1 MTTLK
6 MLSMRNFSLY
16 GLLKITFFVRRYF
29 YIYVNIS
36 SQFLPEHIVN
46 YWSAENIEFAFKL
59 FHNEWWKLLMSFV
72 FFWKKKTN
80 LNRIVRLAHKL
91 TFFKRRG
98 RKNKLRKLLRKS
110 FTCFGKITYYARLL
124 WIKLFFCFLLN
135 EKPVFLFPLF
145 FWFYTSLGGK
155 VSFIVT
161 YRGYINC
168 CILVNSVLQSLLS
181 AFIQTRNVS
190 VERWRK
196 YETNF
201 IMELQP

>member
-16 GLLKITFFVRRYF
+16 GLLKITFFARRYF

-80 LNRIVRLAHKL
+80 LNRIVRLVHKL
-91 TFFKRRG
+91 TFLKRRG
-98 RKNKLRKLLRKS
+98 RKNKLRKLFRKS

-124 WIKLFFCFLLN
+124 WIKLFFCFLSQWKTSLSFSF
-135 EKPVFLFPLF
+135 VFLILYFP
-145 FWFYTSLGGK
+145 GG
-155 VSFIVT
+155 
-161 YRGYINC
+161 
-168 CILVNSVLQSLLS
+168 
-181 AFIQTRNVS
+181 
-190 VERWRK
+190 
-196 YETNF
+196 
-201 IMELQP
+201 

>member
-1 MTTLK
+1 MV
-6 MLSMRNFSLY
+6 F
-16 GLLKITFFVRRYF
+16 
-29 YIYVNIS
+29 
-36 SQFLPEHIVN
+36 
-46 YWSAENIEFAFKL
+46 
-59 FHNEWWKLLMSFV
+59 
-72 FFWKKKTN
+72 FFWKKKKN

-98 RKNKLRKLLRKS
+98 RKNKLRKLFRKS
-110 FTCFGKITYYARLL
+110 FTCFGKKLL
-124 WIKLFFCFLLN
+124 IMQGYSESNCSFVFFLN

-145 FWFYTSLGGK
+145 FLFYTSLGGK
-155 VSFIVT
+155 VGFIVT

-181 AFIQTRNVS
+181 ALIQTRNVP

>member
-1 MTTLK
+1 
-6 MLSMRNFSLY
+6 MRNFSLY
-16 GLLKITFFVRRYF
+16 WLLKITFFARRCF

-46 YWSAENIEFAFKL
+46 YWSAFKL

-72 FFWKKKTN
+72 SFWKKKTN
-80 LNRIVRLAHKL
+80 INRIVRLAHKL

-98 RKNKLRKLLRKS
+98 RKNKLRKLFQKS

-124 WIKLFFCFLLN
+124 ESNCSFVFFLN

-145 FWFYTSLGGK
+145 FLFYTSLRGK
-155 VSFIVT
+155 VGFIVT
-161 YRGYINC
+161 YKGYINC

-181 AFIQTRNVS
+181 ALIQTRNVP

>member
-6 MLSMRNFSLY
+6 MLNMRNFSLY
-16 GLLKITFFVRRYF
+16 GLLKITFFARRYF

-72 FFWKKKTN
+72 SFWKRKTN

-91 TFFKRRG
+91 TFFNRRG
-98 RKNKLRKLLRKS
+98 RKNKLRKLFRKS

-124 WIKLFFCFLLN
+124 WIKLFFCFLSQWKTSLSFSF
-135 EKPVFLFPLF
+135 VFLILYFP
-145 FWFYTSLGGK
+145 GG
-155 VSFIVT
+155 
-161 YRGYINC
+161 
-168 CILVNSVLQSLLS
+168 
-181 AFIQTRNVS
+181 
-190 VERWRK
+190 
-196 YETNF
+196 
-201 IMELQP
+201 

>member
-1 MTTLK
+1 MSIFLANFYQNTL
-6 MLSMRNFSLY
+6 S
-16 GLLKITFFVRRYF
+16 ITD
-29 YIYVNIS
+29 
-36 SQFLPEHIVN
+36 LPSNCFIMNDEN
-46 YWSAENIEFAFKL
+46 YWWVL
-59 FHNEWWKLLMSFV
+59 FFSE
-72 FFWKKKTN
+72 KKKTN

-98 RKNKLRKLLRKS
+98 RKNKLRKLFQKS

-124 WIKLFFCFLLN
+124 ESNCSFVFFLN

-145 FWFYTSLGGK
+145 FLFYTSLRGK
-155 VSFIVT
+155 VGFIVT
-161 YRGYINC
+161 YKGYINC

-181 AFIQTRNVS
+181 ALIQTRNVP